1 MTIHQLIPYKIKVS
15 MKDIEWKGYAR
26 KDGSKGI
33 RNVLLVVYLVE
44 CAHHISSEIASGFN
58 KNEVQ
63 VIGFGGCYPNNHA
76 DKVMRRLCTHPNVGG
91 ALLVSL
97 GCESFNRFKLAK
109 TIEETGRPVST
120 LVIQEEGG
128 TSKAIAR
135 GSEWVRSALYQ
146 LQNTPRVKMGV
157 NDLTIGTICG
167 GSDATSGI
175 SGNPAVGLTFDRLV
189 KEKAITI
196 FEETGEMIGFEDH
209 IASRAK
215 TEALGD
221 ELRKSIQKAAR
232 YYSIMG
238 HASFAPG
245 NADGG
250 LSTIEEK
257 SLGAYSKGGQSEITG
272 LLKPGDTPTL
282 SGLYLLDVVPDGEPR
297 FGFPNI
303 NDNAEISE
311 LMACGSHIILFV
323 TGRGSVVGSPI
334 APVIKI
340 CSNPDTYERME
351 EDMDINAGKIIS
363 GESDL
368 KDISNEIVFAILGTA
383 AGNKTASEALGHQEF
398 VLLYKSF
405 QPAGPSCLP

>member
-1 MTIHQLIPYKIKVS
+1 

-44 CAHHISSEIASGFN
+44 CAHHISSEIASGFK

-63 VIGFGGCYPNNHA
+63 VIGFGGCYPNSHA

-135 GSEWVRSALYQ
+135 GTEWVRSALDQ
-146 LQNTPRVKMGV
+146 LKNTPSVKMGV
-157 NDLTIGTICG
+157 KDLVIGTICG

-189 KEKAITI
+189 EEKAITI

-215 TEALGD
+215 TKALGD

-257 SLGAYSKGGQSEITG
+257 SLGAYSKGGKSEIAG
-272 LLKPGDTPTL
+272 LLKPGDIPTRP
-282 SGLYLLDVVPDGEPR
+282 GLYLLDVVPDGEPR

-334 APVIKI
+334 SPVIKI

-351 EDMDINAGKIIS
+351 EDMDINAGKVIS
-363 GESDL
+363 GESNL
-368 KDISNEIVFAILGTA
+368 KDISNEIIFTILGTA
-383 AGNKTASEALGHQEF
+383 VGNKTASEALGHQEF